1 MQISEIQSK
10 LQALGATVEAD
21 RLQSYL
27 SSARISVEDVTDS
40 VLEVIAED
48 LKKPQ
53 STAIAPTTP
62 STAITPKR
70 KSSSLTKA
78 ELQRQLEA
86 TQAQLAQVQ
95 APVQQVH
102 AHIPGGNQVKDLV
115 LNGIHSYVAE
125 SENAIDQGSSAIA
138 QYNASAP
145 MRFWRA
151 VEQKQQ
157 AIGIF
162 DPTESMHEQQ
172 KAKTAE
178 FVNSIN
184 QIFEE
189 SDRALDIEGFAWRAE
204 R

>member
-1 MQISEIQSK
+1 MQRSLFIQNMTAQGVDAEK
-10 LQALGATVEAD
+10 LNAHLDSLGIEDEVPDALVPDIQADFAT
-21 RLQSYL
+21 
-27 SSARISVEDVTDS
+27 SV
-40 VLEVIAED
+40 
-48 LKKPQ
+48 K
-53 STAIAPTTP
+53 AIAPAAP

-70 KSSSLTKA
+70 KSNLTKA

-86 TQAQLAQVQ
+86 AQSQLAQVQ

-102 AHIPGGNQVKDLV
+102 ARIPGSNQVKDLV

-138 QYNASAP
+138 QYNAAAAL
-145 MRFWRA
+145 RFWQA

-162 DPTESMHEQQ
+162 DPTESIVQQ
-172 KAKTAE
+172 QQAKTAE
-178 FVNSIN
+178 FVDSIN
-184 QIFEE
+184 QIFED